1 MSKKY
6 NSLIVVPMKNPNNSK
21 SRLSDTLTR
30 EARKRLA
37 ILLFRNTI
45 DVLINSLKL
54 SEKNF
59 DIAVIT
65 NSDQISEIAKKK
77 DILVIEDDTDPVLSR
92 SITIASNW
100 AKFNSY
106 ESMCV
111 IPADLAD
118 PKIKD
123 IISFISY
130 PLPERGLVITPSID
144 LGTNALHVSPV
155 NLIKFQYG
163 KKSSLKHINSAK
175 NVGVTPIMLPFDSL
189 RFDVDTSYDLK
200 ELLAINPDLAERVK
214 I

>member
-6 NSLIVVPMKNPNNSK
+6 NSLIVVPMQNPNNSK

-77 DILVIEDDTDPVLSR
+77 DILVI
-92 SITIASNW
+92 
-100 AKFNSY
+100 
-106 ESMCV
+106 
-111 IPADLAD
+111 
-118 PKIKD
+118 
-123 IISFISY
+123 
-130 PLPERGLVITPSID
+130 
-144 LGTNALHVSPV
+144 
-155 NLIKFQYG
+155 
-163 KKSSLKHINSAK
+163 
-175 NVGVTPIMLPFDSL
+175 
-189 RFDVDTSYDLK
+189 
-200 ELLAINPDLAERVK
+200 
-214 I
+214 